1 MELEIRAL
9 QTQWHEIEDEVRSRD
24 EFIDSLET
32 ELRTERSA
40 LDDLRSELDI
50 TNAALTAA
58 NEECARLAFENA
70 EQIRSAESQEQQ
82 LKETQAELH
91 EQQATA
97 EDLQKKLDESSD
109 ELTRVTEAS
118 AGLAAVILD
127 QQHDAEE
134 LTTKLNAAEKVL
146 DEQIGRA
153 DTLQEY
159 LDAAKSNLAELESN
173 AGKLGAAEKAL
184 EEQIGRT
191 ETLQEYLDDA
201 QSNLAE
207 LESNAGKF
215 AADHQEQQQVT
226 ADQARQNQRLQAASI
241 DMQMQIDDLAGYI
254 AGRKSDWDAVQ
265 SEIALQSDANL
276 SLQQAIAAKSETLEL
291 QKRENR
297 MLLEEINKQRDESAR
312 LSAEL
317 STNSDALTKEQSLRL
332 EYEDA
337 LAAKTLYA
345 DELETANIKLTEMT
359 SANGI
364 MNDEMVKKNRELDQL
379 RASLR
384 QLETEH
390 AESVT
395 ALRKQGEIIQ
405 HMENEVRSK
414 LEAITI
420 IGRKAQRNKG
430 KPASIHRLDARRAK
444 KSARQHAPGID
455 QTMRMII
462 ALNDEQ
468 HMKYRIETGTMTIGR
483 GKGND
488 IRLRHHFISR
498 NHAQILTDADGSI
511 IEDLGSKNGILV
523 NAEPVNRRRLRDGDL
538 VDIGEIQ
545 FKFIDPVNQTSEHKP
560 H

>member
-1 MELEIRAL
+1 MNKNKDNEISSLGDFFDDDPTDEFPALNLKDVDPELAEQVDGAPPDDSGEPQRHDITDSRIPVLELEASVGFIQTDLPLHQMELEIRAL

-24 EFIDSLET
+24 EFIDGLET

-58 NEECARLAFENA
+58 NEECARLTFENA
-70 EQIRSAESQEQQ
+70 EHIHSGERQEQQ

-91 EQQATA
+91 EQQTTA

-109 ELTRVTEAS
+109 ELARVTEAS
-118 AGLAAVILD
+118 AGLAAEILD
-127 QQHDAEE
+127 KQDAAQE
-134 LTTKLNAAEKVL
+134 LTT
-146 DEQIGRA
+146 
-153 DTLQEY
+153 
-159 LDAAKSNLAELESN
+159 
-173 AGKLGAAEKAL
+173 KLGAAEKAL

-345 DELETANIKLTEMT
+345 GELETANIKLTEMT

-395 ALRKQGEIIQ
+395 ALRKQSEIIQ

-462 ALNDEQ
+462 ALND
-468 HMKYRIETGTMTIGR
+468 
-483 GKGND
+483 
-488 IRLRHHFISR
+488 
-498 NHAQILTDADGSI
+498 
-511 IEDLGSKNGILV
+511 
-523 NAEPVNRRRLRDGDL
+523 
-538 VDIGEIQ
+538 
-545 FKFIDPVNQTSEHKP
+545 
-560 H
+560 